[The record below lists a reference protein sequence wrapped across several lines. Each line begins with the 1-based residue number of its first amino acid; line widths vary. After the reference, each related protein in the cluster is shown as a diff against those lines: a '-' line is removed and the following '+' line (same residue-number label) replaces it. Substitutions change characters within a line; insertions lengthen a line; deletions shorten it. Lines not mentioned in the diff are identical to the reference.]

1 MNQIILLDIG
11 NVLLKP
17 IHGKILNE
25 LFINKNN
32 EITEEQFKE
41 KASEVLNKSFFG
53 NITLDETWS
62 KLFEIVNITDKAI
75 MAEIKDV
82 EVIRNEELLEYIKK
96 NLSKKYRIGLISDLS
111 QIGLSVFKK
120 YYEDLYNICDK
131 NLIYISIYKNKTKKA
146 NSERYFQE
154 IFDEIGTKNILFIDD
169 EIDNIKSAEIVGF
182 KTIQFDGGFNS
193 WKTSN
198 KKIIDFFEE
207 RRFEE

>member
-1 MNQIILLDIG
+1 MEQIILWDIG

-17 IHGKILNE
+17 IHGKILNK

-32 EITEEQFKE
+32 ELTEEKFKE

-53 NITLDETWS
+53 NITLDETWT
-62 KLFEIVNITDKAI
+62 KLFKIVNITDKSI
-75 MAEIKDV
+75 MDEIKNL
-82 EVIRNEELLEYIKK
+82 EVIRNEELLEYIKE
-96 NLSKKYRIGLISDLS
+96 NLSKEYRIGIISDLS

-146 NSERYFQE
+146 NTEKYFRE
-154 IFDEIGTKNILFIDD
+154 IFDEIGIKNIFFIDD
-169 EIDNIKSAEIVGF
+169 EVDNVKAAKTVGF
-182 KTIQFDGGFNS
+182 KTILFDGGFNS

-207 RRFEE
+207 RRFGK

>member
-32 EITEEQFKE
+32 EITKEQFKE

-131 NLIYISIYKNKTKKA
+131 NLIYISIYKNKTKKV

-154 IFDEIGTKNILFIDD
+154 IFDEIGTKNIFFMDD

-193 WKTSN
+193 WKISN
-198 KKIIDFFEE
+198 KKVIDFFEE

>member
-32 EITEEQFKE
+32 EITKEQFKE

-96 NLSKKYRIGLISDLS
+96 NLRKKYRIGLISDLS

-131 NLIYISIYKNKTKKA
+131 NLIYISIYKNKTKKV

-154 IFDEIGTKNILFIDD
+154 IFDEIGTKNIFFMDD

-193 WKTSN
+193 WKISN
-198 KKIIDFFEE
+198 KKVIDFFEE

>member
-32 EITEEQFKE
+32 EITKEQFKE

-131 NLIYISIYKNKTKKA
+131 NLIYISIYKNKTKKV

-154 IFDEIGTKNILFIDD
+154 IFDEIGTKNIFFMDD
-169 EIDNIKSAEIVGF
+169 EIDNIKSA
-182 KTIQFDGGFNS
+182 
-193 WKTSN
+193 
-198 KKIIDFFEE
+198 
-207 RRFEE
+207 